1 VRAHATKSPHLN
13 LPPRRGKRL
22 GRRRPADQLERI
34 RGFERFGRSAALEW
48 FERMS
53 NQGPLDGVRVLDLT
67 RVLAGPY
74 CTMFLGD
81 LGAEVVKVE
90 QPGVGDDTRGWGPP
104 FAGGES
110 AYFLCVNRNKKSI
123 TLDLKSAEGIE
134 LLKKLATCADVLIEN
149 FRPGTMERLGLG
161 EKDLRAVNPRLIYAS
176 LSGFGAD
183 GPMSDVP
190 GYDLIIQAWGGL
202 MSITGMP
209 DGEPTKVGVAIID
222 LVAGL
227 MLGKSIAAALF
238 AREKLGIGQKID
250 TSLLEAEV
258 ACLINAGS
266 NYLVAG
272 TIPGRWGNA
281 HPTIVPYQSFKTA
294 DGFLVIGVASEGI
307 WQRFCPAIGKAELA
321 DDSRFVKNANRVE
334 NRVALIAMLSEM
346 FLSRDTDTW
355 LGLLNE
361 AEVPC
366 APIQTIDKVL
376 TAPQVRHRDMVVE
389 VDHLTAGP
397 VRMAGIP
404 VKFSAT
410 PASVRLPPPLLGQ
423 HTEEILETWLG
434 MKNKDIN
441 ELKEKKVL

>member
-1 VRAHATKSPHLN
+1 MTDRKS
-13 LPPRRGKRL
+13 
-22 GRRRPADQLERI
+22 
-34 RGFERFGRSAALEW
+34 
-48 FERMS
+48 
-53 NQGPLDGVRVLDLT
+53 GPLDGIRVLDLT

-123 TLDLKSAEGIE
+123 TVDLKSEEGIA
-134 LLKKLATCADVLIEN
+134 LARRLAESADVLVEN

-161 EKDLRAVNPRLIYAS
+161 EKELRASNPRLIFAS

-183 GPMSDVP
+183 GPMSDWP
-190 GYDLIIQAWGGL
+190 GYDLIVQAWGGL

-227 MLGKSIAAALF
+227 MLGKAIVAALF
-238 AREKLGIGQKID
+238 AREKLGSGQKID

-258 ACLINAGS
+258 ACLINVGS
-266 NYLVAG
+266 NYLLEG
-272 TIPGRWGNA
+272 KIPQRWGNS
-281 HPTIVPYQSFKTA
+281 HPSIVPYQTFKSA
-294 DGFLVIGVASEGI
+294 DGYLVVGVASEAI
-307 WQRFCPAIGKAELA
+307 WRRFCRALGQSELTE
-321 DDSRFVKNANRVE
+321 DPRFAKNSNRVE
-334 NRVALIAMLSEM
+334 NRAELIRVLADI
-346 FLSRDTDTW
+346 FLTRPTEAW
-355 LGLLNE
+355 LKLLTE
-361 AEVPC
+361 ADVP
-366 APIQTIDKVL
+366 AAAVQTIDQVFS
-376 TAPQVRHRDMVVE
+376 APQVLQRNMLAEVE
-389 VDHLTAGP
+389 HPRAGT

-410 PASVRLPPPLLGQ
+410 PAAIRLPPPTLGQ
-423 HTEEILETWLG
+423 NSREVLETWLG
-434 MKNKDIN
+434 MKPAEID
-441 ELKEKKVL
+441 ELERKSIL

>member
-1 VRAHATKSPHLN
+1 VAQLN
-13 LPPRRGKRL
+13 N
-22 GRRRPADQLERI
+22 
-34 RGFERFGRSAALEW
+34 S
-48 FERMS
+48 
-53 NQGPLDGVRVLDLT
+53 GPLAGVRVLDLT

-90 QPGVGDDTRGWGPP
+90 QPGVGDATRGWGPP

-123 TLDLKSAEGIE
+123 TVNLKSREGIE
-134 LLKKLATCADVLIEN
+134 LLKRLAACADVLIEN
-149 FRPGTMERLGLG
+149 FRPGTTERLELG
-161 EKDLRAVNPRLIYAS
+161 ERELRAINPRLIYAS

-227 MLGKSIAAALF
+227 MLGNSIAAALF

-266 NYLVAG
+266 NYLIEGKV
-272 TIPGRWGNA
+272 PGRWGNA
-281 HPTIVPYQSFKTA
+281 HPTIVPYQSFQTA
-294 DGFLVIGVASEGI
+294 DGFVVVGVASEGI
-307 WQRFCPAIGKAELA
+307 WRRFCRALNRDELA
-321 DDSRFVKNANRVE
+321 ADPRFAQNANRVE
-334 NRVALIAMLSEM
+334 NRTALISLLAEI
-346 FLSRDTDTW
+346 FVTRDTDSW
-355 LGLLNE
+355 LHLLNQT
-361 AEVPC
+361 EVPC
-366 APIQTIDKVL
+366 APVQTIDKVFN
-376 TAPQVRHRDMVVE
+376 APQVRHREMLAE
-389 VDHLTAGP
+389 VDHPTAGT

-404 VKFSAT
+404 VKFSGT
-410 PASVRLPPPLLGQ
+410 PASIRLPPPLLGQ
-423 HTEEILETWLG
+423 HTEEVLTSWLG
-434 MKNKDIN
+434 MEVAEIN
-441 ELKEKKVL
+441 ELKRKNVV